1 MHRRSFLRTGLSA
14 GLVCVSARAGAQ
26 SDFPNRPIT
35 FVVPFAPGGG
45 GDLMA
50 RMVGKELAS
59 RIGVSVVVENRAG
72 AGGNMGAAHVLRAK
86 PDGYTLLNMSS
97 TYAIQAAVGKTPFDA
112 IEEMQPIVMLASDP
126 AIVLALPGSPL
137 RDAKSLAAAGK
148 AQPGRIRY
156 GSAGVGSIAHL
167 GMVELGLRLGIE
179 MQHIPYK
186 GTSQVYADL
195 MAGSIDVML
204 AGTTFAA
211 TQIRAGRLISLGIAG
226 TRRTSSL
233 PEVPTFAEQGYPEYQ
248 VHDWKAIGGPRGM
261 PPAVVQYLN
270 RELNAVLA
278 QQSVTEK
285 LTGEGS
291 APVGGTP
298 DQMMQVIRRDI
309 AHWRNIV
316 RTGNVT
322 VE

>member
-1 MHRRSFLRTGLSA
+1 MHRRTFLRTGLSA
-14 GLVCVSARAGAQ
+14 GLAGVSARAVAQ

-50 RMVGKELAS
+50 RMVGKELS
-59 RIGVSVVVENRAG
+59 GRIGVPVVVENRAG
-72 AGGNMGAAHVLRAK
+72 AGGNMGAAHVLRAR

-112 IEEMQPIVMLASDP
+112 IEDMQPIVMLASDP

-137 RDAKSLAAAGK
+137 RDAKSLAAAGR

-211 TQIRAGRLISLGIAG
+211 TQIRAGRLRSLGIAG
-226 TRRTSSL
+226 TRRTASL

-270 RELNAVLA
+270 REVNAVLA

-298 DQMMQVIRRDI
+298 DQMMQVIRRDV
-309 AHWRNIV
+309 AHWRDIV